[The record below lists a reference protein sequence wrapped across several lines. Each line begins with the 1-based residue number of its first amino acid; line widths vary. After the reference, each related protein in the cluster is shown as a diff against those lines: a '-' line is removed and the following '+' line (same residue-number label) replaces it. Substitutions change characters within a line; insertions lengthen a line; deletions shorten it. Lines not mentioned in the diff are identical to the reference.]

1 MTYDSN
7 NVFAKILRGE
17 IPTKKLYEDEFALAF
32 PDISPNAPTHVLVIP
47 KGNYER
53 IDDFLAHAPDI
64 EIVGFFKAVRMVTK
78 QLGVDQYR
86 IISNNGEAV
95 GQTVHHFHVHILGGK
110 KLGKLIAD

>member
-1 MTYDSN
+1 MSYDRN

-17 IPTKKLYEDEFALAF
+17 IPAKKLFENDYALAF
-32 PDISPNAPTHVLVIP
+32 PDIAPNAPTHVLVIP

-53 IDDFLAHAPDI
+53 IDDFLGQACDD
-64 EIVGFFKAVRMVTK
+64 EIVGFFKAVREVAR

-95 GQTVHHFHVHILGGK
+95 GQSVHHFHVHILGGK

>member
-1 MTYDSN
+1 MSYDSN
-7 NVFAKILRGE
+7 NIFAKILRGE
-17 IPTKKLYEDEFALAF
+17 IPAKKLYENEYALAF
-32 PDISPNAPTHVLVIP
+32 PDIAPSAPTHVLVIP

-53 IDDFLAHAPDI
+53 IDDFLNRASDN
-64 EIVGFFKAVRMVTK
+64 EIVGFFKAVGAVAK
-78 QLGVDQYR
+78 ELGVDEYR

>member
-1 MTYDSN
+1 MSYDSN

-17 IPTKKLYEDEFALAF
+17 IPAKKLYEDEFALAF

-53 IDDFLAHAPDI
+53 IDDFLERASDA
-64 EIVGFFKAVRMVTK
+64 EIVGFFKAVRIVAQ